1 MSPPAA
7 TTDSDSSSLLGRFFG
22 VFKYS
27 KEALGLVWTT
37 DKKLTITLAVLTI
50 LAGVIPGA
58 IAYVGKLIVDAVVL
72 ATETDQSA
80 DRWMVLRW
88 IGLEA
93 VLVVL
98 MAAAQRGLGIAQSL
112 LRALL
117 GQRVN
122 VMILEKAQTLELSH
136 FEDSEF
142 YDKMTRARREASSRP
157 LSLVTRTFGLVQN
170 GITLLTYGWLLVQF
184 SWLAVVGL
192 VVAALPAFFVETYFS
207 GAAFRLFRWQVPET
221 RRQNYLEWL
230 LAREDYVKEV
240 KLFGTGDLFLDRYR
254 KIFDELYTQD
264 KALTLKRGGWGFV
277 LGVLSSAAFYA
288 AYGWIGWSAAMGW
301 ISLGGMTM
309 YLLIFKQG
317 QSSIADS
324 LLAIG
329 KMYEDNLYLSNLY
342 EFLNEKIETQDG
354 TAVSGPDPDD
364 GVRFENVSFLYPGS
378 SQSNQSDRTADG
390 KEEHQSAGGILALDG
405 VSLHLRPGQKL
416 ALVGENG
423 SGKTTLIKLL
433 TRLYLPSEG
442 RILLDG
448 RDLNEW
454 KLDALR
460 DRIGV
465 IFQDFVRYQLQVGEN
480 IGVGDVANVDARDQQ
495 QSAAEQGMAH
505 PFIKEMEQGYDTQL
519 GRWFKDGRELS
530 GGQWQKIA
538 LSRAFM
544 RKQADIL
551 VLDEPTSA
559 MDAEAEAGIFD
570 HFREV
575 TQKQMAILISHRF
588 STVRMADQIVVLANG
603 RIIERGSHEQLMQQ
617 NGHYAHLFTIQA
629 AGYQ

>member
-1 MSPPAA
+1 MPPP
-7 TTDSDSSSLLGRFFG
+7 TMPPDSDSTSILGRFFG
-22 VFKYS
+22 VFRYS
-27 KEALGLVWTT
+27 REAMSLVWTT
-37 DKKLTITLAVLTI
+37 DKRLTLILAALTI
-50 LAGVIPGA
+50 LAGVTPGA
-58 IAYVGKLIVDAVVL
+58 VAYVGKLIVDAVVL
-72 ATETDQSA
+72 AVESELPA
-80 DRWMVLRW
+80 DRWTVLKW

-98 MAAAQRGLGIAQSL
+98 MAAVQRILMVANSL

-122 VMILEKAQTLELSH
+122 VMILEKAQELELSH

-170 GITLLTYGWLLVQF
+170 GITLLTYGWLLIQF

-192 VVAALPAFFVETYFS
+192 LVAALPAFFVETYFS

-221 RRQNYLEWL
+221 RKRNYLEWL

-240 KLFGTGDLFLDRYR
+240 KLFGTGDLFLARYR
-254 KIFDELYTQD
+254 EIFDKLYKED
-264 KALTLKRGGWGFV
+264 KALTLKRGTWGFL
-277 LGVLSSAAFYA
+277 LGVLSSLAFYG

-301 ISLGGMTM
+301 ITLGGMTM

-317 QSSIADS
+317 QSSIAAS
-324 LLAIG
+324 LTAIG

-342 EFLNEKIETQDG
+342 EFLDEEIDTQDG
-354 TAVSGPDPDD
+354 SARSGPIPGD
-364 GVRFENVSFLYPGS
+364 GVRFEEVSFTYPG
-378 SQSNQSDRTADG
+378 QTTP
-390 KEEHQSAGGILALDG
+390 ALDRI
-405 VSLHLRPGQKL
+405 SLHLQPGQKL

-433 TRLYLPSEG
+433 TRLYLPTEG

-454 KLDALR
+454 ELSALR

-465 IFQDFVRYQLQVGEN
+465 IFQDFVRYQLKVGEN
-480 IGVGDVANVDARDQQ
+480 IGVGDVAHFEAREQQ
-495 QSAAEQGMAH
+495 QDAAEKGMAH
-505 PFIKEMEQGYDTQL
+505 PFIEEMDNGYDTQL

-544 RKQADIL
+544 RRQADIL

-559 MDAEAEAGIFD
+559 MDAEAEAHIFD
-570 HFREV
+570 HFREA

-588 STVRMADQIVVLANG
+588 STVRMADQIIVLAKG
-603 RIIERGSHEQLMQQ
+603 KMIERGSHEQLMQQ

-629 AGYQ
+629 KGYQ

>member
-1 MSPPAA
+1 MSPP
-7 TTDSDSSSLLGRFFG
+7 TVSSDNDNPSLVARFFG
-22 VFKYS
+22 VFRYS
-27 KEALGLVWTT
+27 REALGLVWTT
-37 DKKLTITLAVLTI
+37 DKRLTFILAALTI
-50 LAGVIPGA
+50 LAGLIPGA
-58 IAYVGKLIVDAVVL
+58 IAYIGKLIVDAVVL
-72 ATETDQSA
+72 AVETDSAA
-80 DRWMVLRW
+80 DRWTVVKW
-88 IGLEA
+88 IAVEA

-98 MAAAQRGLGIAQSL
+98 MAAIQKALMVSQSL

-157 LSLVTRTFGLVQN
+157 LSLVNRTFGLVQS
-170 GITLLTYGWLLVQF
+170 GITLLTYGWLLIQF

-192 VVAALPAFFVETYFS
+192 VIAALPAFFIETYFS

-221 RRQNYLEWL
+221 RKRNYLEWL

-240 KLFGTGDLFLDRYR
+240 KLYGTGDLFLARYR
-254 KIFDELYTQD
+254 EIFEKLYAED
-264 KALTLKRGGWGFV
+264 RALTLKRGWWGFL
-277 LGVLSSAAFYA
+277 LGALSSLAFYG

-301 ISLGGMTM
+301 ITLGGMTM
-309 YLLIFKQG
+309 YLMIFKQG
-317 QSSIADS
+317 QASIASS
-324 LLAIG
+324 LTAIG

-342 EFLNEKIETQDG
+342 EFLEEPIDSNDG
-354 TAVSGPDPDD
+354 SAISGPIPGD
-364 GVRFENVSFLYPGS
+364 GVRFEEVSFTYPG
-378 SQSNQSDRTADG
+378 QTTPAIDR
-390 KEEHQSAGGILALDG
+390 I
-405 VSLHLRPGQKL
+405 SLHLQPGQKL

-433 TRLYLPSEG
+433 TRLYVPSEG
-442 RILLDG
+442 RVLLDG

-454 KLDALR
+454 QLDALR
-460 DRIGV
+460 QRIGV
-465 IFQDFVRYQLQVGEN
+465 IFQDFVRYQLKVGEN
-480 IGVGDVANVDARDQQ
+480 IGVGDVAHIESEEQQ
-495 QSAAEQGMAH
+495 QTAAEKGMAH
-505 PFIKEMEQGYDTQL
+505 PFIDSMEKGYNTQL

-559 MDAEAEAGIFD
+559 MDAEAEAKIFD
-570 HFREV
+570 HFREA
-575 TQKQMAILISHRF
+575 TENQMAILISHRF
-588 STVRMADQIVVLANG
+588 STVRMADQIVVLTNG
-603 RIIERGSHEQLMQQ
+603 KIIERGSHEELMNR
-617 NGHYAHLFTIQA
+617 NGKYAHLFAIQA
-629 AGYQ
+629 KGYQ

>member
-1 MSPPAA
+1 MSPP
-7 TTDSDSSSLLGRFFG
+7 TVSSDNDNPSLVTRFFG
-22 VFKYS
+22 VFRYS
-27 KEALGLVWTT
+27 REALGLVWTT
-37 DKKLTITLAVLTI
+37 DKRLTFILAALTI
-50 LAGVIPGA
+50 LAGLIPGA
-58 IAYVGKLIVDAVVL
+58 IAYIGKLIVDAVVL
-72 ATETDQSA
+72 AVETDSA
-80 DRWMVLRW
+80 DARWTVIKW
-88 IGLEA
+88 IVVEA

-98 MAAAQRGLGIAQSL
+98 MAAIQRALMVSQSL

-157 LSLVTRTFGLVQN
+157 LSLVNRTFGLVQS
-170 GITLLTYGWLLVQF
+170 GITLLTYGWLLIQF

-192 VVAALPAFFVETYFS
+192 VIAALPAFFIETYFS

-221 RRQNYLEWL
+221 RKRNYLEWL

-240 KLFGTGDLFLDRYR
+240 KLYGTGDLFLARYR
-254 KIFDELYTQD
+254 EIFEKLYAED
-264 KALTLKRGGWGFV
+264 RALTLKRGWWGFL
-277 LGVLSSAAFYA
+277 LGTLSSLAFYG

-301 ISLGGMTM
+301 ITLGGMTM
-309 YLLIFKQG
+309 YLMIFKQG
-317 QSSIADS
+317 QASIASS
-324 LLAIG
+324 LTAIG

-342 EFLNEKIETQDG
+342 EFLEEPIDSNDG
-354 TAVSGPDPDD
+354 SAISGPIPGD
-364 GVRFENVSFLYPGS
+364 GVRFEEVSFTYPG
-378 SQSNQSDRTADG
+378 QTTPAIDR
-390 KEEHQSAGGILALDG
+390 I
-405 VSLHLRPGQKL
+405 SLHLQPGQKL

-433 TRLYLPSEG
+433 TRLYVPSEG
-442 RILLDG
+442 RVLLDG

-454 KLDALR
+454 QLDALR
-460 DRIGV
+460 QRIGV
-465 IFQDFVRYQLQVGEN
+465 IFQDFVRYQLKVGEN
-480 IGVGDVANVDARDQQ
+480 IGVGDVEHIESEEQQ
-495 QSAAEQGMAH
+495 QTAAQKGMAH
-505 PFIKEMEQGYDTQL
+505 PFIDSMEKGYDTQL

-559 MDAEAEAGIFD
+559 MDAEAEAKIFD
-570 HFREV
+570 HFREA
-575 TQKQMAILISHRF
+575 TENQMAILISHRF
-588 STVRMADQIVVLANG
+588 STVRMADQIVVLTNG
-603 RIIERGSHEQLMQQ
+603 KIIERGSHEELMNR
-617 NGHYAHLFTIQA
+617 NGKYAHLFAIQA
-629 AGYQ
+629 KGYQ

>member
-1 MSPPAA
+1 MSPP
-7 TTDSDSSSLLGRFFG
+7 TLSSDNDNPSLVTRFFG
-22 VFKYS
+22 VFRYS
-27 KEALGLVWTT
+27 REALGLVWTT
-37 DKKLTITLAVLTI
+37 DKRLTFILAALTI
-50 LAGVIPGA
+50 LAGLIPGA
-58 IAYVGKLIVDAVVL
+58 IAYIGKLIVDAVVL
-72 ATETDQSA
+72 AVETDSAA
-80 DRWMVLRW
+80 DRWTVVKW
-88 IGLEA
+88 IVVEA

-98 MAAAQRGLGIAQSL
+98 MAAIQKALMVSQSL

-157 LSLVTRTFGLVQN
+157 LSLVNRTFGLVQS
-170 GITLLTYGWLLVQF
+170 GITLLTYGWLLIQF

-192 VVAALPAFFVETYFS
+192 VIAALPAFFIETYFS

-221 RRQNYLEWL
+221 RKRNYLEWL

-240 KLFGTGDLFLDRYR
+240 KLYGTGDLFLARYR
-254 KIFDELYTQD
+254 EIFEKLYAED
-264 KALTLKRGGWGFV
+264 RALTLKRGWWGFL
-277 LGVLSSAAFYA
+277 LGALSSLAFYG

-301 ISLGGMTM
+301 ITLGGMTM
-309 YLLIFKQG
+309 YLMIFKQG
-317 QSSIADS
+317 QASIASS
-324 LLAIG
+324 LTAIG

-342 EFLNEKIETQDG
+342 EFLEEPIDSNDG
-354 TAVSGPDPDD
+354 SAISGPIPGD
-364 GVRFENVSFLYPGS
+364 GVRFEEVSFTYPG
-378 SQSNQSDRTADG
+378 QTTPAIDR
-390 KEEHQSAGGILALDG
+390 I
-405 VSLHLRPGQKL
+405 SLHLQPGQKL

-433 TRLYLPSEG
+433 TRLYVPSEG
-442 RILLDG
+442 RVLLDG

-454 KLDALR
+454 QLDALR
-460 DRIGV
+460 QRIGV
-465 IFQDFVRYQLQVGEN
+465 IFQDFVRYQLKVGEN
-480 IGVGDVANVDARDQQ
+480 IGVGDVAHIESEEQQ
-495 QSAAEQGMAH
+495 QTAAEKGMAH
-505 PFIKEMEQGYDTQL
+505 PFIDSMEKGYNTQL

-559 MDAEAEAGIFD
+559 MDAEAEAKIFD
-570 HFREV
+570 HFREA
-575 TQKQMAILISHRF
+575 TENQMAILISHRF
-588 STVRMADQIVVLANG
+588 STVRMADQIVVLTNG
-603 RIIERGSHEQLMQQ
+603 KIIERGSHEELMNR
-617 NGHYAHLFTIQA
+617 NGKYAHLFAIQA
-629 AGYQ
+629 KGYQ

>member
-1 MSPPAA
+1 MSPPDV
-7 TTDSDSSSLLGRFFG
+7 TSDRDSSSLLVKFFG
-22 VFKYS
+22 VFRYS
-27 KEALGLVWTT
+27 KEALHLVWTT
-37 DKKLTITLAVLTI
+37 DKRLTLILGVLTVF
-50 LAGVIPGA
+50 AGVIPGP
-58 IAYVGKLIVDAVVL
+58 IAFVGKLIVDAVIS
-72 ATETDQSA
+72 ANESGNTA
-80 DRWMVLRW
+80 DRWVVLQW
-88 IGLEA
+88 IGIEA
-93 VLVVL
+93 VLIIL
-98 MAAAQRGLGIAQSL
+98 LAAAQRALMVAQSL

-122 VMILEKAQTLELSH
+122 VMILEKSQELDLPH

-142 YDKMTRARREASSRP
+142 YDKLTRARREASSRP
-157 LSLVTRTFGLVQN
+157 LSLVTRTFGLIQN
-170 GITLLTYGWLLVQF
+170 GITLATYGWLLVQF

-192 VVAALPAFFVETYFS
+192 LVAALPSFFVETYFS

-221 RRQNYLEWL
+221 RKRNYLEWL
-230 LAREDYVKEV
+230 LAREDYVKEL
-240 KLFGTGDLFLDRYR
+240 KLFGTGGLFLSRYR
-254 KIFDELYTQD
+254 EIFSKLYKED
-264 KALTLKRGGWGFV
+264 KALTLKRGLWSFL
-277 LGVLSSAAFYA
+277 LGILSSVAFYG

-301 ISLGGMTM
+301 ITLGGMTM
-309 YLLIFKQG
+309 YLMIFKQG
-317 QSSIADS
+317 QSAIAAS
-324 LLAIG
+324 LTAIG

-342 EFLNEKIETQDG
+342 EFLDEEIDTQDG
-354 TAVSGPDPDD
+354 IAQSGPLPGD
-364 GVRFENVSFLYPGS
+364 GLRFEEVSFTYPG
-378 SQSNQSDRTADG
+378 QVVP
-390 KEEHQSAGGILALDG
+390 ALERI
-405 VSLHLRPGQKL
+405 SLHLQPGQKL

-433 TRLYLPSEG
+433 TRLYLPTEG
-442 RILLDG
+442 RVLLDG

-454 KLDALR
+454 ELTALR
-460 DRIGV
+460 ERIGV

-480 IGVGDVANVDARDQQ
+480 IGVGDVANFDARDQQ
-495 QSAAEQGMAH
+495 QEAGKKGMAH
-505 PFIKEMEQGYDTQL
+505 PFITEMEKGYDTQL

-559 MDAEAEAGIFD
+559 MDAEAEAQIFD

-588 STVRMADQIVVLANG
+588 STVRMADQIVVLDKG
-603 RIIERGSHEQLMQQ
+603 KVIERGSHEKLMAQ

-629 AGYQ
+629 KGYQ

>member
-1 MSPPAA
+1 MSPP
-7 TTDSDSSSLLGRFFG
+7 TVSSDNDNPSLVARFFG
-22 VFKYS
+22 VFRYS
-27 KEALGLVWTT
+27 REALGLVWTT
-37 DKKLTITLAVLTI
+37 DKRLTFILAALTI
-50 LAGVIPGA
+50 LAGLIPGA
-58 IAYVGKLIVDAVVL
+58 IAYIGKLIVDAVVL
-72 ATETDQSA
+72 AVETDSAA
-80 DRWMVLRW
+80 DRWTVVKW
-88 IGLEA
+88 IAVEA

-98 MAAAQRGLGIAQSL
+98 MAAIQKALMVSQSL

-157 LSLVTRTFGLVQN
+157 LSLVNRTFGLVQS
-170 GITLLTYGWLLVQF
+170 GITLLTYGWLLIQF

-192 VVAALPAFFVETYFS
+192 VIAALPAFFIETYFS

-221 RRQNYLEWL
+221 RKRNYLEWL

-240 KLFGTGDLFLDRYR
+240 KLYGTGDLFLARYR
-254 KIFDELYTQD
+254 EIFEKLYAED
-264 KALTLKRGGWGFV
+264 RALTLKRGWWGFL
-277 LGVLSSAAFYA
+277 LGALSSLAFYG

-301 ISLGGMTM
+301 ITLGGMTM
-309 YLLIFKQG
+309 YLMIFKQG
-317 QSSIADS
+317 QASIASS
-324 LLAIG
+324 LTAIG

-342 EFLNEKIETQDG
+342 EFLEEPIDSNDG
-354 TAVSGPDPDD
+354 SAVTGPILGD
-364 GVRFENVSFLYPGS
+364 GVRFEEVSFTYPG
-378 SQSNQSDRTADG
+378 QTTPAIDR
-390 KEEHQSAGGILALDG
+390 IN
-405 VSLHLRPGQKL
+405 LHLQPGQKL

-433 TRLYLPSEG
+433 TRLYVPSEG
-442 RILLDG
+442 RVLLDG

-454 KLDALR
+454 QLDALR
-460 DRIGV
+460 QRIGV
-465 IFQDFVRYQLQVGEN
+465 IFQDFVRYQLKVGEN
-480 IGVGDVANVDARDQQ
+480 IGVGDVEHIESEEQQ
-495 QSAAEQGMAH
+495 QTAAQKGMAH
-505 PFIKEMEQGYDTQL
+505 PFIDSMEKGYDTQL

-559 MDAEAEAGIFD
+559 MDAEAEAKIFD
-570 HFREV
+570 HFRDV
-575 TQKQMAILISHRF
+575 TENQMAILISHRF
-588 STVRMADQIVVLANG
+588 STVRMADQIVVLADG
-603 RIIERGSHEQLMQQ
+603 KIIERGSHEQLMDR
-617 NGHYAHLFTIQA
+617 NGKYAHLFAIQA
-629 AGYQ
+629 KGYQ

>member
-1 MSPPAA
+1 MINLIRKCHLLLRPPKK
-7 TTDSDSSSLLGRFFG
+7 TTPPRLVGFFG
-22 VFKYS
+22 VFRYS
-27 KEALGLVWTT
+27 KEALKLVWTT
-37 DKKLTITLAVLTI
+37 DNRLTLLLLALTIF
-50 LAGVIPGA
+50 AGVIPGA

-72 ATETDQSA
+72 AVETDLDS
-80 DRWMVLRW
+80 DRWMVLKW

-93 VLVVL
+93 ALIVL
-98 MAAAQRGLGIAQSL
+98 MAAAQRTLMVSNSS

-142 YDKMTRARREASSRP
+142 YDKLTRARREASSRP

-170 GITLLTYGWLLVQF
+170 GITLLTYGWLLIQF

-192 VVAALPAFFVETYFS
+192 IVAALPAFFVETYFS

-221 RRQNYLEWL
+221 RKRNYLEWL

-240 KLFGTGDLFLDRYR
+240 KLFGAGDLFLARYR
-254 KIFDELYTQD
+254 EIFEKLYAED
-264 KALTLKRGGWGFV
+264 KALTLKRGMWGFL
-277 LGVLSSAAFYA
+277 LGVLSSIAFYG

-301 ISLGGMTM
+301 ITLGEMTM

-317 QSSIADS
+317 QSSIAAMLTS
-324 LLAIG
+324 IG

-342 EFLNEKIETQDG
+342 EYLEEEIDTQDG
-354 TAVSGPDPDD
+354 TAVSGPIPGD
-364 GVRFENVSFLYPGS
+364 GVRFEEVAFTYPG
-378 SQSNQSDRTADG
+378 QTVPAIDR
-390 KEEHQSAGGILALDG
+390 IN
-405 VSLHLRPGQKL
+405 LHLQPGQKL

-433 TRLYLPSEG
+433 TRLYVPTEG
-442 RILLDG
+442 RVLLDG
-448 RDLNEW
+448 LDLNEW
-454 KLDALR
+454 QLDALR

-465 IFQDFVRYQLQVGEN
+465 IFQDFVRYQLKVGEN
-480 IGVGDVANVDARDQQ
+480 IGVGDVANFEARDQQ
-495 QSAAEQGMAH
+495 QIATEKGMADL
-505 PFIKEMEQGYDTQL
+505 FIDRMENGYDTQL

-530 GGQWQKIA
+530 GGEWQKIA

-559 MDAEAEAGIFD
+559 MDAEAEARIFD
-570 HFREV
+570 HFREA
-575 TQKQMAILISHRF
+575 TQNQMAILISHRF

-603 RIIERGSHEQLMQQ
+603 KMIERGSHEELMHL
-617 NGHYAHLFTIQA
+617 NGHYSHLFEIQA
-629 AGYQ
+629 KGYQ

>member
-1 MSPPAA
+1 MSPP
-7 TTDSDSSSLLGRFFG
+7 TVSSDNDNPSLVARFFG
-22 VFKYS
+22 VFRYS
-27 KEALGLVWTT
+27 REALGLVWTT
-37 DKKLTITLAVLTI
+37 DKRLTFILAALTI
-50 LAGVIPGA
+50 LAGLIPGA
-58 IAYVGKLIVDAVVL
+58 IAYIGKLIVDAVVL
-72 ATETDQSA
+72 AVETDSAA
-80 DRWMVLRW
+80 DRWTVVKW
-88 IGLEA
+88 IAVEA

-98 MAAAQRGLGIAQSL
+98 MAAIQKALMVSQSL

-157 LSLVTRTFGLVQN
+157 LSLVNRTFGLVQS
-170 GITLLTYGWLLVQF
+170 GITLLTYGWLLIQF

-192 VVAALPAFFVETYFS
+192 VIAALPAFFIETYFS

-221 RRQNYLEWL
+221 RKRNYLEWL

-240 KLFGTGDLFLDRYR
+240 KLYGTGDLFLARYR
-254 KIFDELYTQD
+254 EIFEKLYAED
-264 KALTLKRGGWGFV
+264 RALTLKRGWWGFL
-277 LGVLSSAAFYA
+277 LGTLSSLAFYG

-301 ISLGGMTM
+301 ITLGGMTM
-309 YLLIFKQG
+309 YLMIFKQG
-317 QSSIADS
+317 QASIASS
-324 LLAIG
+324 LTAIG

-342 EFLNEKIETQDG
+342 EFLEEPIDSNDG
-354 TAVSGPDPDD
+354 TAVTGPIPGD
-364 GVRFENVSFLYPGS
+364 GVRFEDVSFTYPG
-378 SQSNQSDRTADG
+378 QTTPAIDR
-390 KEEHQSAGGILALDG
+390 I
-405 VSLHLRPGQKL
+405 SLHLQPGQKL

-433 TRLYLPSEG
+433 TRLYVPSEG
-442 RILLDG
+442 RVLLDG

-454 KLDALR
+454 QLDALR
-460 DRIGV
+460 QRIGV
-465 IFQDFVRYQLQVGEN
+465 IFQDFVRYQLKVGEN
-480 IGVGDVANVDARDQQ
+480 IGVGDVAHIESEEQQ
-495 QSAAEQGMAH
+495 QTAAEKGMAH
-505 PFIKEMEQGYDTQL
+505 PFIDSMEKGYDTQL

-559 MDAEAEAGIFD
+559 MDAEAEAKIFD

-575 TQKQMAILISHRF
+575 TENQMAILISHRF
-588 STVRMADQIVVLANG
+588 STVRMADQIVVLSDG
-603 RIIERGSHEQLMQQ
+603 KIIERGSHEQLMAS
-617 NGHYAHLFTIQA
+617 NGKYAHLFAIQA
-629 AGYQ
+629 KGYQ

>member
-1 MSPPAA
+1 MSPP
-7 TTDSDSSSLLGRFFG
+7 TVSSDNDNPSLVARFFG
-22 VFKYS
+22 VFRYS
-27 KEALGLVWTT
+27 REALGLVWTT
-37 DKKLTITLAVLTI
+37 DKRLTFILAALTI
-50 LAGVIPGA
+50 LAGLIPGA
-58 IAYVGKLIVDAVVL
+58 IAYIGKLIVDAVVL
-72 ATETDQSA
+72 AVETDSAA
-80 DRWMVLRW
+80 DRWNVVKW
-88 IGLEA
+88 IAVEA

-98 MAAAQRGLGIAQSL
+98 MAAIQKALMVSQSL

-157 LSLVTRTFGLVQN
+157 LSLVNRTFGLVQS
-170 GITLLTYGWLLVQF
+170 GITLLTYGWLLIQF

-192 VVAALPAFFVETYFS
+192 VIAALPAFFIETYFS

-221 RRQNYLEWL
+221 RKRNYLEWL

-240 KLFGTGDLFLDRYR
+240 KLYGTGDLFLARYR
-254 KIFDELYTQD
+254 EIFEKLYAED
-264 KALTLKRGGWGFV
+264 RALTLKRGWWGFL
-277 LGVLSSAAFYA
+277 LGALSSLAFYG

-301 ISLGGMTM
+301 ITLGGMTM
-309 YLLIFKQG
+309 YLMIFKQG
-317 QSSIADS
+317 QASIASS
-324 LLAIG
+324 LTAIG

-342 EFLNEKIETQDG
+342 EFLEEPIDSNDG
-354 TAVSGPDPDD
+354 SAVTGPIPGD
-364 GVRFENVSFLYPGS
+364 GVRFEEVSFTYPG
-378 SQSNQSDRTADG
+378 QTTPAIDR
-390 KEEHQSAGGILALDG
+390 IN
-405 VSLHLRPGQKL
+405 LHLQPGQKL

-433 TRLYLPSEG
+433 TRLYVPSEG

-454 KLDALR
+454 QLDALR
-460 DRIGV
+460 QRIGV
-465 IFQDFVRYQLQVGEN
+465 IFQDFVRYQLKVGEN
-480 IGVGDVANVDARDQQ
+480 IGVGDVEHIESEEQQ
-495 QSAAEQGMAH
+495 QTAAQKGMAH
-505 PFIKEMEQGYDTQL
+505 PFIDSMEKGYDTQL

-559 MDAEAEAGIFD
+559 MDAEAEAKIFD
-570 HFREV
+570 HFRDV
-575 TQKQMAILISHRF
+575 TENQMAILISHRF
-588 STVRMADQIVVLANG
+588 STVRMADQIVVLADG
-603 RIIERGSHEQLMQQ
+603 KIIERGSHEQLMDR
-617 NGHYAHLFTIQA
+617 NGKYAHLFAIQA
-629 AGYQ
+629 KGYQ

>member
-1 MSPPAA
+1 MRPLPPVKK
-7 TTDSDSSSLLGRFFG
+7 DNSSALSRFFG
-22 VFKYS
+22 VFRYS
-27 KEALGLVWTT
+27 KEAIHLVWTT
-37 DKKLTITLAVLTI
+37 DKRLTLLILVLTI
-50 LAGVIPGA
+50 FAGVIPGA

-72 ATETDQSA
+72 AVETDLPA
-80 DRWMVLRW
+80 DRWAVLQW

-93 VLVVL
+93 VIVIL
-98 MAAAQRGLGIAQSL
+98 MAAAQRGLMIANSL

-122 VMILEKAQTLELSH
+122 IMILEKAQTLELSH

-142 YDKMTRARREASSRP
+142 YDKLTRARREASSRP
-157 LSLVTRTFGLVQN
+157 LSLVTKTFGLVQN
-170 GITLLTYGWLLVQF
+170 SITLATYGWLLITF
-184 SWLAVVGL
+184 SWVAVL
-192 VVAALPAFFVETYFS
+192 VLIIAALPAFFVETYFS
-207 GAAFRLFRWQVPET
+207 GQAFRLFRWQVPET
-221 RRQNYLEWL
+221 RKRNYLEWL

-240 KLFGTGDLFLDRYR
+240 KLYGAGDLFLQRYR
-254 KIFDELYTQD
+254 EIFENIYAEDR
-264 KALTLKRGGWGFV
+264 ALTLKRGMWGFL
-277 LGVLSSAAFYA
+277 LGVLSSIAFYG
-288 AYGWIGWSAAMGW
+288 AYAWIGWRAAIGA
-301 ISLGGMTM
+301 ITLGSMTM

-317 QSSIADS
+317 QSAIAS
-324 LLAIG
+324 MLTSIG

-342 EFLNEKIETQDG
+342 EFLEEPIETQDG
-354 TAVSGPDPDD
+354 TATSGPKPGD
-364 GVRFENVSFLYPGS
+364 GVRFENVSFRYPDS
-378 SQSNQSDRTADG
+378 G
-390 KEEHQSAGGILALDG
+390 KAKGTLALDG
-405 VSLHLRPGQKL
+405 ISLHLQPGQKL

-433 TRLYLPSEG
+433 TRLYVPTSG

-448 RDLNEW
+448 LDLNEW
-454 KLDALR
+454 QLEALR

-465 IFQDFVRYQLQVGEN
+465 IFQDFVRYQLKVGEN
-480 IGVGDVANVDARDQQ
+480 IGVGDVANFEARDQQ
-495 QSAAEQGMAH
+495 VAAAEKGMAD
-505 PFIKEMEQGYDTQL
+505 PFIDEMELGYDTQL

-559 MDAEAEAGIFD
+559 MDAEAEARIFD

-588 STVRMADQIVVLANG
+588 STVRMADQIVVLAKG
-603 RIIERGSHEQLMQQ
+603 RMIESGSHEELMQM
-617 NGHYAHLFTIQA
+617 NGHYAHLFEIQA
-629 AGYQ
+629 KGYQ

>member
-1 MSPPAA
+1 MSPPVEPP
-7 TTDSDSSSLLGRFFG
+7 DSDATSLIGRFFG
-22 VFKYS
+22 VFRYS
-27 KEALGLVWTT
+27 KRALALVWST
-37 DKKLTITLAVLTI
+37 DKRLTLILAGLTIF
-50 LAGVIPGA
+50 AGVIPGA

-72 ATETDQSA
+72 AVESDLSA
-80 DRWMVLRW
+80 DRWLVLKW
-88 IGLEA
+88 IGVEA
-93 VLVVL
+93 VLIIL
-98 MAAAQRGLGIAQSL
+98 LAAAQRGLMVSQSL

-122 VMILEKAQTLELSH
+122 VMILEKAQELELSH

-142 YDKMTRARREASSRP
+142 YDKLTRARREASSRP
-157 LSLVTRTFGLVQN
+157 LSLVERTFGLVQN
-170 GITLLTYGWLLVQF
+170 GITLLTYGWLLIQF

-192 VVAALPAFFVETYFS
+192 LVAALPAFFVETYFS

-221 RRQNYLEWL
+221 RIRNYLEWL
-230 LAREDYVKEV
+230 LAREDFVKEV
-240 KLFGTGDLFLDRYR
+240 KLFGTGELFLARYR
-254 KIFDELYTQD
+254 EIFEKLYKED
-264 KALTLKRGGWGFV
+264 KALTLKRGLWGFL
-277 LGVLSSAAFYA
+277 LGVLSSIAFYG

-301 ISLGGMTM
+301 ITLGGMTM

-317 QSSIADS
+317 QSSIAAS
-324 LLAIG
+324 LTAIG

-342 EFLNEKIETQDG
+342 EFLEEEIDTRDG
-354 TAVSGPDPDD
+354 TARSGPTPGD
-364 GVRFENVSFLYPGS
+364 GVRFEEVSFTYPG
-378 SQSNQSDRTADG
+378 QTTPAVE
-390 KEEHQSAGGILALDG
+390 KI
-405 VSLHLRPGQKL
+405 SLHLQPGQKL

-433 TRLYLPSEG
+433 TRLYLPTKG

-454 KLDALR
+454 ELDVLR
-460 DRIGV
+460 GRIGV
-465 IFQDFVRYQLQVGEN
+465 IFQDFVRYQLKVGEN
-480 IGVGDVANVDARDQQ
+480 IGVGDVAHFDARDQQ
-495 QSAAEQGMAH
+495 QAAAEKGMAH
-505 PFIKEMEQGYDTQL
+505 PFIEEMDKGYDTQL

-559 MDAEAEAGIFD
+559 MDAEAEAHIFD

-588 STVRMADQIVVLANG
+588 STVRMADQIVVLAKG
-603 RIIERGSHEQLMQQ
+603 KMIERGSHEELMEQ

-629 AGYQ
+629 QGYQ

>member
-1 MSPPAA
+1 MSPP
-7 TTDSDSSSLLGRFFG
+7 TVSSDNDNPSLVGRFFG
-22 VFKYS
+22 VFRYS
-27 KEALGLVWTT
+27 REALGLVWTT
-37 DKKLTITLAVLTI
+37 DKRLTFILAALTI
-50 LAGVIPGA
+50 LAGLIPGA
-58 IAYVGKLIVDAVVL
+58 IAYIGKLIVDAVVL
-72 ATETDQSA
+72 AVETDSAA
-80 DRWMVLRW
+80 DRWNVVKW
-88 IGLEA
+88 IAVEA

-98 MAAAQRGLGIAQSL
+98 MAAIQKALMVSQSL

-157 LSLVTRTFGLVQN
+157 LSLVNRTFGLVQS
-170 GITLLTYGWLLVQF
+170 GITLLTYGWLLIQF

-192 VVAALPAFFVETYFS
+192 VIAALPAFFIETYFS

-221 RRQNYLEWL
+221 RKRNYLEWL

-240 KLFGTGDLFLDRYR
+240 KLYGTGDLFLARYR
-254 KIFDELYTQD
+254 EIFEKLYAEDRT
-264 KALTLKRGGWGFV
+264 LTLKRGWWGFL
-277 LGVLSSAAFYA
+277 LGALSSLAFYG

-301 ISLGGMTM
+301 ITLGGMTM
-309 YLLIFKQG
+309 YLMIFKQG
-317 QSSIADS
+317 QASIASS
-324 LLAIG
+324 LTAIG

-342 EFLNEKIETQDG
+342 EFLEEPIDSNDG
-354 TAVSGPDPDD
+354 SAVTGPIPGD
-364 GVRFENVSFLYPGS
+364 GVRFEEVSFTYPG
-378 SQSNQSDRTADG
+378 QTTPAIDR
-390 KEEHQSAGGILALDG
+390 IN
-405 VSLHLRPGQKL
+405 LHLQPGQKL

-433 TRLYLPSEG
+433 TRLYVPSEG
-442 RILLDG
+442 RVLLDG

-454 KLDALR
+454 QLDALR
-460 DRIGV
+460 QRIGV
-465 IFQDFVRYQLQVGEN
+465 IFQDFVRYQLKVGEN
-480 IGVGDVANVDARDQQ
+480 IGVGDVEHIESEEQQ
-495 QSAAEQGMAH
+495 QTAAQKGMAH
-505 PFIKEMEQGYDTQL
+505 PFIDSLEKGYDTQL

-559 MDAEAEAGIFD
+559 MDAEAEAKIFD
-570 HFREV
+570 HFRDV
-575 TQKQMAILISHRF
+575 TENQMAILISHRF
-588 STVRMADQIVVLANG
+588 STVRMADQIVVLADG
-603 RIIERGSHEQLMQQ
+603 KIIEHGSHEQLMDR
-617 NGHYAHLFTIQA
+617 NGKYAHLFAIQA
-629 AGYQ
+629 KGYQ

>member
-1 MSPPAA
+1 MSPPAP
-7 TTDSDSSSLLGRFFG
+7 SSEKDSSSAIGRFFG
-22 VFKYS
+22 VFRYS
-27 KEALGLVWTT
+27 KEAIKLVWTT
-37 DKKLTITLAVLTI
+37 DKRLTI
-50 LAGVIPGA
+50 LIAALTIFAGVIPGA

-72 ATETDQSA
+72 AVESDQQA
-80 DRWMVLRW
+80 DRWKVVNW
-88 IGLEA
+88 IGVEA
-93 VLVVL
+93 ILVIL
-98 MAAAQRGLGIAQSL
+98 MAAAQRGLMIANSL

-122 VMILEKAQTLELSH
+122 VMVLEKAQTLQLTH

-142 YDKMTRARREASSRP
+142 YDKLTRARREASSRP
-157 LSLVTRTFGLVQN
+157 LSLVTKTFGLVQN
-170 GITLLTYGWLLVQF
+170 GITLLTYGWLLIQF

-192 VVAALPAFFVETYFS
+192 LIAALPSFFVETYFS

-221 RRQNYLEWL
+221 RKRNYLEWL
-230 LAREDYVKEV
+230 LAREDYIKEL
-240 KLFGTGDLFLDRYR
+240 KLFGTGDLFLARYR
-254 KIFDELYTQD
+254 EIFETLYAED
-264 KALTLKRGGWGFV
+264 RALTLKRGLWGFL
-277 LGVLSSAAFYA
+277 LGVLSSVAFYG

-301 ISLGGMTM
+301 ITLGGMTM

-317 QSSIADS
+317 QSAIAAMLTS
-324 LLAIG
+324 IG

-342 EFLNEKIETQDG
+342 EFLDEKIEVAAG
-354 TAVSGPDPDD
+354 TGGAGPTPGD
-364 GVRFENVSFLYPGS
+364 GVRFEEVSFRYPGS
-378 SQSNQSDRTADG
+378 SADAAPAVDR
-390 KEEHQSAGGILALDG
+390 I
-405 VSLHLRPGQKL
+405 SLHLQPGQKL

-433 TRLYLPSEG
+433 TRLYVPTEG

-448 RDLNEW
+448 LDLNEW
-454 KLDALR
+454 QLNALR

-465 IFQDFVRYQLQVGEN
+465 IFQDFVRYQLNVGEN

-495 QSAAEQGMAH
+495 QAAAEKGMAG
-505 PFIKEMEQGYDTQL
+505 PFISEMENGYDTQL
-519 GRWFKDGRELS
+519 GRWFQDGRELS

-559 MDAEAEAGIFD
+559 MDAEAEARIFD
-570 HFREV
+570 HFREA

-588 STVRMADQIVVLANG
+588 STVRMADQIAVLSKGKVV
-603 RIIERGSHEQLMQQ
+603 ERGSHEELMQQ
-617 NGHYAHLFTIQA
+617 NGQYAHLFEIQA
-629 AGYQ
+629 KGYQ

>member
-1 MSPPAA
+1 MSPP
-7 TTDSDSSSLLGRFFG
+7 TVSSDNDNPSLVTRFFG
-22 VFKYS
+22 VFRYS
-27 KEALGLVWTT
+27 REALGLVWTT
-37 DKKLTITLAVLTI
+37 DKRLTFLLAVLTI
-50 LAGVIPGA
+50 FAGLIPGA

-72 ATETDQSA
+72 AVETDSAA
-80 DRWMVLRW
+80 DRWTVVKW
-88 IGLEA
+88 IVVEA

-98 MAAAQRGLGIAQSL
+98 MAAIQRALMVSQSL

-157 LSLVTRTFGLVQN
+157 LSLVNRTFGLVQS
-170 GITLLTYGWLLVQF
+170 GITLLTYGWLLIPF

-192 VVAALPAFFVETYFS
+192 IIAALPAFFIETYFS

-221 RRQNYLEWL
+221 RKRNYLEWL

-240 KLFGTGDLFLDRYR
+240 KLYGTGDLFLARYR
-254 KIFDELYTQD
+254 EIFEKLYAED
-264 KALTLKRGGWGFV
+264 RALTLKRGWWGFL
-277 LGVLSSAAFYA
+277 LGTLSSLAFYG

-301 ISLGGMTM
+301 ITLGGMTM
-309 YLLIFKQG
+309 YLMIFKQG
-317 QSSIADS
+317 QASIASS
-324 LLAIG
+324 LTAIG

-342 EFLNEKIETQDG
+342 EFLEEPIDSNDG
-354 TAVSGPDPDD
+354 TAVTGPIPGD
-364 GVRFENVSFLYPGS
+364 GVRFEDVSFTYPG
-378 SQSNQSDRTADG
+378 QTTPAIDR
-390 KEEHQSAGGILALDG
+390 I
-405 VSLHLRPGQKL
+405 SLHLQPGQKL

-433 TRLYLPSEG
+433 TRLYVPSEG
-442 RILLDG
+442 RVLLDG

-454 KLDALR
+454 QLDALR
-460 DRIGV
+460 QRIGV
-465 IFQDFVRYQLQVGEN
+465 IFQDFVRYQLKVGEN
-480 IGVGDVANVDARDQQ
+480 IGVGDVAHIESEEQQ
-495 QSAAEQGMAH
+495 QTAAEKGMAH
-505 PFIKEMEQGYDTQL
+505 PFINSMEKGYDTQL

-559 MDAEAEAGIFD
+559 MDAEAEAKIFD

-575 TQKQMAILISHRF
+575 TENQMAILISHRF
-588 STVRMADQIVVLANG
+588 STVRMADQIVVLSDG
-603 RIIERGSHEQLMQQ
+603 KIIERGSHEQLMAS
-617 NGHYAHLFTIQA
+617 NGKYAHLFAIQA
-629 AGYQ
+629 KGYQ

>member
-1 MSPPAA
+1 MSPP
-7 TTDSDSSSLLGRFFG
+7 TVSSDNDNPSLVARFFG
-22 VFKYS
+22 VFRYS
-27 KEALGLVWTT
+27 REALGLVWTT
-37 DKKLTITLAVLTI
+37 DKRLTFILAALTI
-50 LAGVIPGA
+50 LAGLIPGA
-58 IAYVGKLIVDAVVL
+58 IAYIGKLIVDAVVL
-72 ATETDQSA
+72 AVETDSAA
-80 DRWMVLRW
+80 DRWTVVKW
-88 IGLEA
+88 IAVEA

-98 MAAAQRGLGIAQSL
+98 MAAIQKALMVSQSL

-157 LSLVTRTFGLVQN
+157 LSLVNRTFGLVQS
-170 GITLLTYGWLLVQF
+170 GITLLTYGWLLIQF

-192 VVAALPAFFVETYFS
+192 VIAALPAFFIETYFS

-221 RRQNYLEWL
+221 RKRNYLEWL

-240 KLFGTGDLFLDRYR
+240 KLYGTGDLFLARYR
-254 KIFDELYTQD
+254 EIFEKLYAED
-264 KALTLKRGGWGFV
+264 RALTLKRGWWGFL
-277 LGVLSSAAFYA
+277 LGALSSLAFYG

-301 ISLGGMTM
+301 ITLGGMTM
-309 YLLIFKQG
+309 YLMIFKQG
-317 QSSIADS
+317 QASIASS
-324 LLAIG
+324 LTAIG

-342 EFLNEKIETQDG
+342 EFLEEPIDSNDG
-354 TAVSGPDPDD
+354 SAVTGPIPGD
-364 GVRFENVSFLYPGS
+364 GVRFEEVSFTYPG
-378 SQSNQSDRTADG
+378 QTTPAIDR
-390 KEEHQSAGGILALDG
+390 IN
-405 VSLHLRPGQKL
+405 LHLQPGQKL

-433 TRLYLPSEG
+433 TRLYVPSEG
-442 RILLDG
+442 RVLLDG

-454 KLDALR
+454 QLDALR
-460 DRIGV
+460 QRIGV
-465 IFQDFVRYQLQVGEN
+465 IFQDFVRYQLKVGEN
-480 IGVGDVANVDARDQQ
+480 IGVGDVAHIESEEQQ
-495 QSAAEQGMAH
+495 QTAAEKGMAH
-505 PFIKEMEQGYDTQL
+505 PFIDSMEKGYNTQL

-559 MDAEAEAGIFD
+559 MDAEAEAKIFD
-570 HFREV
+570 HFRDV
-575 TQKQMAILISHRF
+575 TENQMAILISHRF
-588 STVRMADQIVVLANG
+588 STVRMADQIVVLADG
-603 RIIERGSHEQLMQQ
+603 KIIERGSHEQLMDR
-617 NGHYAHLFTIQA
+617 NGKYAHLFAIQA
-629 AGYQ
+629 KGYQ